1 MTMREL
7 IEGFQDALWFLA
19 GRIISGVAMG
29 LIIACLIGSPDTFL
43 GVWIITGAMF
53 AMFGRHWRG

>member
-19 GRIISGVAMG
+19 GRLMEGVAMG

-43 GVWIITGAMF
+43 GVWIIIGAMF
-53 AMFGRHWRG
+53 AMFGRYWMG